1 MTQPFLLII
10 EADLLIRTPLAE
22 YLREC
27 GFRVLEAHDANEARQ
42 VLAQAGTTVDVILAD
57 AEGAGES
64 GFSFASWVRSQFP
77 HIDVVLAGTVAR
89 AAEKAGE
96 ICAEGPALSKP
107 YDHQLAL
114 REIRRLL
121 AARDR

>member
-1 MTQPFLLII
+1 MTQPCLLII

-27 GFRVLEAHDANEARQ
+27 GFRVLEAHDAGEARQ
-42 VLAQAGTTVDVILAD
+42 ILAQPKTTVDVILAD

-64 GFSFASWVRSQFP
+64 GFSFATWARRQFP
-77 HIDVVLAGTVAR
+77 NTNVVLAGTTAR
-89 AAEKAGE
+89 AAERAGE

-107 YDHQLAL
+107 YDHQLVL